1 MATEDSQNLKTLP
14 LDRLHRE
21 LGGKMVPFAGYDMP
35 VQYGLGVMKE
45 HLHVREKAGLFDV
58 SHMGQA
64 WLTTRAGPIG
74 TNEAHK
80 AIAETIEQVVPGEIV
95 RLAPGR
101 IRYTVLLNED
111 GGILD
116 DLMITRPVDDEDQGR
131 LFLVVNAAVK
141 DQDFALI
148 EEKLG
153 HVAVL
158 DILQDR
164 ALLAL
169 QGPMAAEIMADYIP
183 AAADLPFMA
192 SIDAEFDGMPIT
204 LSRCGYTGEDGYE
217 LSVPADEAEAVAKR
231 LLAHDDVE
239 PIGLGARDSLR
250 LEAGLCLYG
259 HDMDTK
265 TSPVEA
271 NLNFAIGKRRREE
284 GGFPGAERIL
294 KDLKDGTHRLRV
306 GLKPE
311 GRAPAREGTVIQSP
325 DGDEIGIV
333 TSGGFGPS
341 FGGPLAMG
349 YVDAAFAGEGASVNL
364 IVRGKP
370 VPASVVPTP
379 FVPQRYY
386 RGKK

>member
-1 MATEDSQNLKTLP
+1 MTDETLKKLP
-14 LDRLHRE
+14 LDALHRE
-21 LGGKMVPFAGYDMP
+21 LGGKMVPFAGYEMP
-35 VQYGLGVMKE
+35 VQYPLGVMKE

-64 WLTTRAGPIG
+64 WLTTKAGPLG
-74 TNEAHK
+74 TAEAHK
-80 AIAETIEQVVPGEIV
+80 AIAETIEQLVPGEIQK
-95 RLAPGR
+95 LATGR
-101 IRYTVLLNED
+101 IRYTVLLNEE
-111 GGILD
+111 GGVLD
-116 DLMITRPVDDEDQGR
+116 DLMITRPSTGEDQGR

-148 EEKLG
+148 REKLG
-153 HVAVL
+153 HIAILDVL
-158 DILQDR
+158 EDR

-169 QGPMAAEIMADYIP
+169 QGPLAAEILATFIP
-183 AAADLPFMA
+183 EAEEMPFMS
-192 SIDAEFDGMPIT
+192 SIDCFFDGMPIG

-217 LSVPADEAEAVAKR
+217 LSVPAEEAEQVARR
-231 LLAHDDVE
+231 LIDHVDVE

-259 HDMDTK
+259 HDMDTA

-294 KDLKDGTHRLRV
+294 KDLKEGTSRLRV

-311 GRAPAREGTVIQSP
+311 GRAPAREGTEIQSP
-325 DGDEIGIV
+325 DGKTIGTV
-333 TSGGFGPS
+333 TSGGFGPTY
-341 FGGPLAMG
+341 GGPLAMG
-349 YVDAAFAGEGASVNL
+349 YVDAEFAEEGAGVML
-364 IVRGKP
+364 VVRGKQ